1 MDNLA
6 TPNVICATLL
16 DNGHGIVENAD
27 VVDHNE
33 KEVDQSNSAFPD
45 IILPLLESI
54 APLGRAIENDSMI
67 SITYASF
74 KKLWSIVM
82 IPEQLGW
89 PAHHGKQLAEV
100 TVYFISNI
108 GKQQSCNVAAFVPLE
123 EKNSLQNA
131 KWIKYLATFSNSEAR
146 ANLVYDAIKGNYNC
160 LSKAAANLTT
170 LFKPV
175 VALVDFWQGMW
186 TFSRENYKLK
196 YVSDAG
202 GKTVDETISNH
213 SYNVS
218 NSDDMD
224 DLYALL
230 CLIDEVIDQTFAPE
244 PAEYTLL
251 TLLDNFNVSDDANF
265 DFLINHSLWRYDK
278 RVQNSSVLG
287 PVGILVDLIEM
298 FFPTENYPL
307 TYFRN
312 IAKVCFLPHSFL

>member
-1 MDNLA
+1 MSLS
-6 TPNVICATLL
+6 LL
-16 DNGHGIVENAD
+16 YILSYARYTKIVCSSPFDSHERSPINIHLLGFEGFCFSFIWAYD
-27 VVDHNE
+27 VVAA
-33 KEVDQSNSAFPD
+33 AFKTSYVRVVSK
-45 IILPLLESI
+45 LRARVGWRI
-54 APLGRAIENDSMI
+54 ALIGTSMI
-67 SITYASF
+67 WWKFTTGRTTNAANLHFVASNDAGTDNATHSIGTWKISC
-74 KKLWSIVM
+74 IVM

-123 EKNSLQNA
+123 EKNS
-131 KWIKYLATFSNSEAR
+131 F
-146 ANLVYDAIKGNYNC
+146 
-160 LSKAAANLTT
+160 
-170 LFKPV
+170 
-175 VALVDFWQGMW
+175 
-186 TFSRENYKLK
+186 
-196 YVSDAG
+196 AG

-230 CLIDEVIDQTFAPE
+230 FDEVIDQTFAPE

-312 IAKVCFLPHSFL
+312 IAKHEGVILIGPESISNGKSHFSLQNAVKL